1 MGITIVCLGGQKH
14 MEVFLTGATGYIGTS
29 VAEELQKAGHKVTGL
44 ARTPEKAKQLEA
56 RGVRATLGDLLKP
69 ETIAAAAKTAEGVI
83 HTASTNDANA
93 PQADEAVVRAI
104 LKSLEGTDKPFIYT
118 SGVWVLGST
127 GNKIADERAPVN
139 PTPLVGFR
147 PAVEQEVLG
156 SKDRGVRS
164 IVIRPALVYG
174 RGGSIPKM
182 LADSARESGA
192 ARYVGDGR
200 NHWPFVDV
208 DDLAALYV
216 MALEKAPPGSLYHA
230 AHGPSY
236 RVLEVAEAASIGA
249 GAKGKTQSWPLEEA
263 RKTLWGF
270 ADALVLDQQVSGEK
284 ARQELGWA
292 PRAGSVLDDLRT
304 GSYTR

>member
-1 MGITIVCLGGQKH
+1 

-29 VAEELQKAGHKVTGL
+29 VAEELQRAGHKVTGL
-44 ARTPEKAKQLEA
+44 ARTPEKAKHLET

-69 ETIAAAAKTAEGVI
+69 ETIAASAQAAEGVI

-93 PQADEAVVRAI
+93 SQADAAVVRAI
-104 LKSLEGTDKPFIYT
+104 LNVLAGTGKPFIYT

-127 GNKIADERAPVN
+127 GEKIADEHTPVN
-139 PTPLVGFR
+139 PTPLVAFR
-147 PAVEQEVLG
+147 PAIEQEVLG
-156 SKDRGVRS
+156 SKDSGVRS
-164 IVIRPALVYG
+164 IVIRPALVFG

-182 LADSARESGA
+182 LADSAREAGA
-192 ARYVGDGR
+192 ARYVGDGK

-216 MALEKAPPGSLYHA
+216 LALEKAPPGSLYHA
-230 AHGPSY
+230 ADGPSY

-263 RKTLWGF
+263 RKTLWAF

-284 ARQELGWA
+284 ARKELGWS
-292 PRAGSVLDDLRT
+292 PRAGSVLDDLKT
-304 GSYTR
+304 GSYRR

>member
-1 MGITIVCLGGQKH
+1 

-29 VAEELQKAGHKVTGL
+29 VAEELQRAGHKVTGL
-44 ARTPEKAKQLEA
+44 ARTPEKAKQLET

-69 ETIAAAAKTAEGVI
+69 ETIAASAQAAEGVI

-93 PQADEAVVRAI
+93 SQADAAVVRAI
-104 LKSLEGTDKPFIYT
+104 LNVLAGTGKPFIYT

-127 GNKIADERAPVN
+127 GEKIADEHTPVN
-139 PTPLVGFR
+139 PTPLVAFR
-147 PAVEQEVLG
+147 PAIEQEVLG
-156 SKDRGVRS
+156 SKDSGVRS
-164 IVIRPALVYG
+164 IVIRPALVFG

-182 LADSARESGA
+182 LADSAREAGA
-192 ARYVGDGR
+192 ARYVGDGK

-216 MALEKAPPGSLYHA
+216 LALEKAPPGSLYHA
-230 AHGPSY
+230 ADGPSY

-263 RKTLWGF
+263 RKTLWAF

-284 ARQELGWA
+284 ARKELGWS
-292 PRAGSVLDDLRT
+292 PRAGSVLDDLKT
-304 GSYTR
+304 GSYRR